1 MSLPCRR
8 YIGSSFVSTLSVRHR
23 QQFCLNLVGKTQVVV
38 LSPPCLQDIGS
49 SFVSTLSGRH
59 RQQLCL
65 SLVGETQV
73 VVMFPLVDETQVV
86 VMSSPCRRDIGSSY
100 ISLLSTRHRQQLCL
114 FLVGETYCFC
124 PVCSSQ
130 KFVHTRRL
138 HFKCLKLSMFAYHH
152 IKIYIYICSY
162 NRLPRLFNFEGVI
175 SHLVVI
181 ENNLMRSGRFVSVSN
196 FRYSNQTQINDI
208 FEIKWMI

>member
-1 MSLPCRR
+1 MSPLQPDV
-8 YIGSSFVSTLSVRHR
+8 GSSFVSTL
-23 QQFCLNLVGKTQVVV
+23 L
-38 LSPPCLQDIGS
+38 
-49 SFVSTLSGRH
+49 GRH

-65 SLVGETQV
+65 SLVDDTQV
-73 VVMFPLVDETQVV
+73 VDMFPLVDETQVIAMFPLVGETYVV
-86 VMSSPCRRDIGSSY
+86 VMSLPCRRDIGSSY
-100 ISLLSTRHRQQLCL
+100 ISPLSTRHRQQLCL
-114 FLVGETYCFC
+114 FLVGEIYCFC

-130 KFVHTRRL
+130 NLVHTRHL
-138 HFKCLKLSMFAYHH
+138 HFKCLKLSMFTYHH

-181 ENNLMRSGRFVSVSN
+181 KSNLMMSGRFVSVSN

-208 FEIKWMI
+208 FEKKWII